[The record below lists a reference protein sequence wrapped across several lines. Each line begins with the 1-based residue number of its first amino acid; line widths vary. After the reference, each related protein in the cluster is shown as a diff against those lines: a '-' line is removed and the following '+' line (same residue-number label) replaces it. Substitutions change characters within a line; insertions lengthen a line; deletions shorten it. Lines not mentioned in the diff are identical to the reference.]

1 MPTLRK
7 GIRGTSEIHVSV
19 HTPIQTMKLEPQS
32 QPSVISIT
40 TQKRKRCA
48 EEQTNLTLTAPAKK
62 LKASV
67 KCAPVT
73 TEKPTSTSHNTP
85 GSKSTLI
92 PRGPRKKATLGVKDE
107 SLLLMICDCSTTPR
121 KTTELHFRKI
131 PHSLIDWHDPRHISQ
146 INAWRNQIYGRA
158 GLKARSVSLWYEA
171 EELWFE
177 LYFQLSI
184 VEARKRGVMLP
195 GSRQVRDAFNETF
208 VGRVIKGRGG
218 EDLPPRVEREGNA
231 FASKFNRMFPALRAR
246 LNGCVVGRSGDV
258 FVPIITFGMV
268 EKYKVMKGNLAK
280 RGIETESEYADGL
293 EEWRWFLSHLPDVEM
308 QTVVKEEEEARE
320 MKAKEFDA
328 VAALVSLANS
338 PVESRGD

>member
-1 MPTLRK
+1 
-7 GIRGTSEIHVSV
+7 
-19 HTPIQTMKLEPQS
+19 MKLEHQS
-32 QPSVISIT
+32 QPAPICIT
-40 TQKRKRCA
+40 AQKRKRCA
-48 EEQTNLTLTAPAKK
+48 DEQTDPVFIAPAKK
-62 LKASV
+62 LKTSP

-73 TEKPTSTSHNTP
+73 TEKPKSTSRNTP

-92 PRGPRKKATLGVKDE
+92 PRAPRKKATLGVKDE
-107 SLLLMICDCSTTPR
+107 SLLLMLCDGSTTPR

-131 PHSLIDWHDPRHISQ
+131 PHSLIDWHNPHHISQ

-184 VEARKRGVMLP
+184 VEARKRGILLP
-195 GSRQVRDAFNETF
+195 GSRQVRDAFNRTF
-208 VGRVIKGRGG
+208 AGRVIKGRGG

-231 FASKFNRMFPALRAR
+231 FASKLNRMFPALRAR

-258 FVPIITFGMV
+258 FVPVITFGMV
-268 EKYKVMKGNLAK
+268 ERYRVMKENLVK

-308 QTVVKEEEEARE
+308 EAVVKEEAEARE
-320 MKAKEFDA
+320 MEAKEYDA

-338 PVESRGD
+338 PVDSRCDQSARCTPTVGTAHLNRC

>member
-1 MPTLRK
+1 
-7 GIRGTSEIHVSV
+7 
-19 HTPIQTMKLEPQS
+19 MKLEPQS
-32 QPSVISIT
+32 HPSVISIT

-48 EEQTNLTLTAPAKK
+48 EEQTNPALTVPAKK
-62 LKASV
+62 LKTSTT
-67 KCAPVT
+67 CAPAIT
-73 TEKPTSTSHNTP
+73 TKAAITTSSKTP
-85 GSKSTLI
+85 GSKSTLV

-107 SLLLMICDCSTTPR
+107 SLLLMICDSNTTPR
-121 KTTELHFRKI
+121 KITELHFRKI
-131 PHSLIDWHDPRHISQ
+131 PHSLIDWHNPHHISQ

-184 VEARKRGVMLP
+184 VEARKRGIMLP
-195 GSRQVRDAFNETF
+195 GSRQVRDVFNKTF

-258 FVPIITFGMV
+258 FVPVITFGMV
-268 EKYKVMKGNLAK
+268 ERYRVLKVNLA
-280 RGIETESEYADGL
+280 RMGIEAESEYADGL
-293 EEWRWFLSHLPDVEM
+293 EEWQWFLSHLPDVGMEA
-308 QTVVKEEEEARE
+308 VVEEEEVRE
-320 MKAKEFDA
+320 MEAKELDA

-338 PVESRGD
+338 PVDSRCD

>member
-1 MPTLRK
+1 
-7 GIRGTSEIHVSV
+7 
-19 HTPIQTMKLEPQS
+19 MKLEPQS
-32 QPSVISIT
+32 HPSFISIP

-48 EEQTNLTLTAPAKK
+48 EEQTDPAFIAPAKK
-62 LKASV
+62 LKTSTT
-67 KCAPVT
+67 CAPAIT
-73 TEKPTSTSHNTP
+73 TKAAITTTSKTS
-85 GSKSTLI
+85 GSKSTLV
-92 PRGPRKKATLGVKDE
+92 PRGPRKKATLGVKDS
-107 SLLLMICDCSTTPR
+107 SLLLMLCDSSTAPH

-131 PHSLIDWHDPRHISQ
+131 PHSLIDWHNPRHISQ
-146 INAWRNQIYGRA
+146 VNAWRNQIYGRA

-184 VEARKRGVMLP
+184 VESRKRGIMLP
-195 GSRQVRDAFNETF
+195 GSRQVRDAFNKTF
-208 VGRVIKGRGG
+208 VGSVIKGRNG

-258 FVPIITFGMV
+258 FVPVITFGMM
-268 EKYKVMKGNLAK
+268 ERYKVMKESLVK
-280 RGIETESEYADGL
+280 RGIEAESEYADGL

-308 QTVVKEEEEARE
+308 EAVVKEEEVRE
-320 MKAKEFDA
+320 MEAKEYDA

-338 PVESRGD
+338 PVDSRGG